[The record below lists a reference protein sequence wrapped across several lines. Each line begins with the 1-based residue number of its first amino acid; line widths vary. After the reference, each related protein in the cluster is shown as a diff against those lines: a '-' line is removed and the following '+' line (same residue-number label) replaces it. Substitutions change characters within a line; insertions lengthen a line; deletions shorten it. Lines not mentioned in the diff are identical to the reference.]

1 MAKSRWRHIGDN
13 AIQSTEDAQIIIIN
27 RFNAEIRK
35 MNTPH
40 YKKAEADKAKAAIA
54 EAKARKNK
62 KKEK

>member
-1 MAKSRWRHIGDN
+1 MAKSRWRHLGDN
-13 AIQSTEDAQIIIIN
+13 VIQSTEDIQIIIN

-35 MNTPH
+35 MNAPH

-54 EAKARKNK
+54 KAKARKDK

>member
-1 MAKSRWRHIGDN
+1 MAKSRWRHLGDN
-13 AIQSTEDAQIIIIN
+13 TIQSAEDIQIIIN

-40 YKKAEADKAKAAIA
+40 YKKTEADKAKAAIA

>member
-1 MAKSRWRHIGDN
+1 MAKSRWRHLGDN
-13 AIQSTEDAQIIIIN
+13 AIQNTEDVQIIIN

-54 EAKARKNK
+54 EAKARKGK

>member
-1 MAKSRWRHIGDN
+1 MAKSYWRHLGDN
-13 AIQSTEDAQIIIIN
+13 AIQSTEDVQIIIN

>member
-13 AIQSTEDAQIIIIN
+13 AIQSTEDAQIIIN

-54 EAKARKNK
+54 EAKARKGK

>member
-1 MAKSRWRHIGDN
+1 MAKSRWRHLGDN
-13 AIQSTEDAQIIIIN
+13 AIQSAEDIQIIIN

-40 YKKAEADKAKAAIA
+40 YKKAEADKVKAAIA

>member
-1 MAKSRWRHIGDN
+1 MAKSRWRHLGDN
-13 AIQSTEDAQIIIIN
+13 AIQSTEDVQIIIN

-40 YKKAEADKAKAAIA
+40 YKKVEADKAKAAIA

>member
-1 MAKSRWRHIGDN
+1 MAKSRWRHLGDN
-13 AIQSTEDAQIIIIN
+13 SIQSTEDVQIIIN

-40 YKKAEADKAKAAIA
+40 YKKAEADKTKAAIA

>member
-1 MAKSRWRHIGDN
+1 MARSYWRHLGDN
-13 AIQSTEDAQIIIIN
+13 AIQSPEDVQIIIN

-54 EAKARKNK
+54 EAKARKDK

>member
-13 AIQSTEDAQIIIIN
+13 AIQSTEDAQIIIN

-40 YKKAEADKAKAAIA
+40 YKKAEADKVKAAIA

>member
-1 MAKSRWRHIGDN
+1 MAKSCWRHLGDN
-13 AIQSTEDAQIIIIN
+13 AIQSTEDVQIIIN

>member
-1 MAKSRWRHIGDN
+1 MAKSRWRHLGDN
-13 AIQSTEDAQIIIIN
+13 AIQSTENVQIIIN

-40 YKKAEADKAKAAIA
+40 YKKAEADKAKAVIA
-54 EAKARKNK
+54 KAKARKDK

>member
-1 MAKSRWRHIGDN
+1 MAKSYWRHLGDN
-13 AIQSTEDAQIIIIN
+13 AIQSAEDIQIIIN

-40 YKKAEADKAKAAIA
+40 YKKAEADKVKAAIA

>member
-13 AIQSTEDAQIIIIN
+13 AIQSTEDTQIIIN

-40 YKKAEADKAKAAIA
+40 YKKAEADKVKAAIA

>member
-1 MAKSRWRHIGDN
+1 MARSYWRHLGDN
-13 AIQSTEDAQIIIIN
+13 AIQSTKVIQIIIN

-54 EAKARKNK
+54 KAKARKDK

>member
-1 MAKSRWRHIGDN
+1 MAKSRWRHLGDN
-13 AIQSTEDAQIIIIN
+13 AIQSAEDIQIIIN

-40 YKKAEADKAKAAIA
+40 YKKAEADKVKATIA

>member
-1 MAKSRWRHIGDN
+1 MAKSRWRHLGDN
-13 AIQSTEDAQIIIIN
+13 AIQSTEDAQIIIN

-54 EAKARKNK
+54 KAKARKDK

>member
-1 MAKSRWRHIGDN
+1 MAKSCWRHLGDN
-13 AIQSTEDAQIIIIN
+13 AIQSTEDAQIIIN

>member
-1 MAKSRWRHIGDN
+1 MAKSRWRHLGDN
-13 AIQSTEDAQIIIIN
+13 AIQRAEDIQIIIN

-40 YKKAEADKAKAAIA
+40 YKKAEADKVKAAIA

>member
-1 MAKSRWRHIGDN
+1 MARSYWRHLGDN
-13 AIQSTEDAQIIIIN
+13 AIQSPEDVQIIIN

-40 YKKAEADKAKAAIA
+40 YKKAEADKAKTAIA
-54 EAKARKNK
+54 AAKARKNK

>member
-1 MAKSRWRHIGDN
+1 MAKSCWRHIGDN
-13 AIQSTEDAQIIIIN
+13 AIQSTEDAQIIIN

>member
-1 MAKSRWRHIGDN
+1 MARSYWRHLGDN
-13 AIQSTEDAQIIIIN
+13 AIQSPEDVQIIIN

-40 YKKAEADKAKAAIA
+40 YKKAEADKTKAAIA

>member
-1 MAKSRWRHIGDN
+1 MAKSRWRHLGDN
-13 AIQSTEDAQIIIIN
+13 AIQSVEDIQIIIN

-40 YKKAEADKAKAAIA
+40 YKKAEADKVKAAIA

>member
-1 MAKSRWRHIGDN
+1 MAKSRWRHIRDN
-13 AIQSTEDAQIIIIN
+13 AIQSTEDAQIIIN

>member
-1 MAKSRWRHIGDN
+1 MAKSRWRHLGDN
-13 AIQSTEDAQIIIIN
+13 AIQSIEDVQKIIN

-54 EAKARKNK
+54 EAKARKGK

>member
-1 MAKSRWRHIGDN
+1 MARSYWRHLGDN
-13 AIQSTEDAQIIIIN
+13 AIQSPKDVQIIIN

-54 EAKARKNK
+54 KAKARKDK

>member
-1 MAKSRWRHIGDN
+1 MARSRWRHIGDN
-13 AIQSTEDAQIIIIN
+13 AIQSTEDAQIIIN

>member
-1 MAKSRWRHIGDN
+1 MAKSRWRHLGDN
-13 AIQSTEDAQIIIIN
+13 AIQSAEDIQIIIN

-40 YKKAEADKAKAAIA
+40 YKKAEADKVKAAIV

>member
-1 MAKSRWRHIGDN
+1 MAKSYWRHLGDN
-13 AIQSTEDAQIIIIN
+13 AIQSAEDIQIIIN

>member
-1 MAKSRWRHIGDN
+1 MAKSRWRHLGDN
-13 AIQSTEDAQIIIIN
+13 AIQNTEDVQIIIN

-40 YKKAEADKAKAAIA
+40 YKKAEADKIKTAIA
-54 EAKARKNK
+54 EAKARKGK

>member
-1 MAKSRWRHIGDN
+1 MAKSCCRHLGDN
-13 AIQSTEDAQIIIIN
+13 AIQSTEDAQIIIN

>member
-1 MAKSRWRHIGDN
+1 MAKSRWRHLGDN
-13 AIQSTEDAQIIIIN
+13 AIQSAEDIQIIIN

-35 MNTPH
+35 INTPH

>member
-1 MAKSRWRHIGDN
+1 MAKSRWRHLGDN
-13 AIQSTEDAQIIIIN
+13 AIQSTEDVQIIIN

-40 YKKAEADKAKAAIA
+40 YKKAEADKVKVAIA